1 VTRRRPRLDRIT
13 QLPGF
18 TLVELLVVITIIGVL
33 ISLLI
38 PAVQAA
44 REAGRRNQCA
54 NNMRQL
60 GIGVKGYVAKRLCF
74 PPATSYYPPRHN
86 VISFILPHLE
96 QGNVYDQLDL
106 DENWNSARNL
116 PHTQINLPLLV
127 CPSAPGGRD
136 FVSDYAAC
144 TRIARNDGY
153 KSLVEAGL
161 VISRGGDGN
170 RKWEGVLQHR
180 YRVVGGERIEYR
192 ITPAHVRDGL
202 SNSMLL
208 FEDAGRGDLYREGQL
223 VEPGGAPD
231 GEWASH
237 KAYFVIEEHCR
248 RTQLMN
254 CTNRDE
260 VYGFHPGGANF
271 LFADGSVHRLFAS
284 IDPETF
290 VSLFT
295 RHAGDV
301 ARLP

>member
-1 VTRRRPRLDRIT
+1 VTGRRPRLDRKP

-38 PAVQAA
+38 PAVQGA

-54 NNMRQL
+54 NNLRQL
-60 GIGVKGYVAKRLCF
+60 GIGVKGHVAARLCF
-74 PPATSYYPPRHN
+74 PPATSYHPPRHN
-86 VISFILPHLE
+86 VICFILPHLE
-96 QGNVYDQLDL
+96 QANVYDRLDL
-106 DENWNSARNL
+106 DENWDSERNL
-116 PHTQINLPLLV
+116 PHTQVTLPLLI
-127 CPSAPGGRD
+127 CPSAPGGRQ

-144 TRIARNDGY
+144 TRIARDDGY
-153 KSLVEAGL
+153 RSLVEAGR
-161 VISRGGDGN
+161 VASRGGEGN

-180 YRVVGGERIEYR
+180 WRVVDGERIAYR

-208 FEDAGRGDLYREGQL
+208 FEDAGRGDLYELGRLTQA
-223 VEPGGAPD
+223 GGAPD
-231 GEWASH
+231 GQWASH
-237 KAYFVIEEHCR
+237 KAYFVIDEHCR
-248 RTQLMN
+248 QTQLMN

-271 LFADGSVHRLFAS
+271 LFADGSVHRLFES
-284 IDPETF
+284 IDPELF

-295 RHAGDV
+295 RDAGDV